1 VLFFIS
7 YHFICIRIESSISKL
22 KHDDDNGEEDVLFG
36 YGDCCDPRYQ
46 GQKRSLENGHCELD
60 PKDVQQ
66 RGRWSVQWFASH
78 GIEQRI
84 GEGHAG
90 PRRHRSTLQNRR
102 FAKSGKEEAGVEEEE
117 VVFEK
122 EDFVEKEEDGDK
134 KEDCIEEEGVIEKED
149 VVVQEEED
157 WIEEEGA
164 DQKDNRF
171 EEEIFI
177 EKEDRIKEEINWMEI
192 PIPLAKSLY
201 LLFLHHICPSLLQ
214 PGVFQHRLCCT
225 HLKRRVKILTVF
237 RTHFELS
244 LANWQ
249 REVAAWQRS
258 QLYRLCRI

>member
-1 VLFFIS
+1 MLLS
-7 YHFICIRIESSISKL
+7 YHFICIRIESSISKV

-36 YGDCCDPRYQ
+36 YGDCCDPRDQ
-46 GQKRSLENGHCELD
+46 GQERSLENGHRELD

-117 VVFEK
+117 EVVFEK
-122 EDFVEKEEDGDK
+122 EDFVEEEDGDK
-134 KEDCIEEEGVIEKED
+134 KEDGIEEEGFIEKEED
-149 VVVQEEED
+149 VVEEED

-164 DQKDNRF
+164 DQKENWF

-177 EKEDRIKEEINWMEI
+177 EKEDGIKEEMNWMEI
-192 PIPLAKSLY
+192 PIPLAKSRC
-201 LLFLHHICPSLLQ
+201 LLFLHQFVHHFYNL
-214 PGVFQHRLCCT
+214 VFFNT
-225 HLKRRVKILTVF
+225 AFAVPT
-237 RTHFELS
+237 LS
-244 LANWQ
+244 
-249 REVAAWQRS
+249 VV
-258 QLYRLCRI
+258 